1 MSAALG
7 LIALAL
13 ALGALAL
20 SSFYAAVTF
29 AGVVGTKRAPTGDA
43 GPIAVIIPAHD
54 EEASIALAIGDLKPQ
69 LRAQDRLIVV
79 ADNCADRTAAVARSA
94 GATVIERDD
103 GAQRGKGFALQ
114 FALDALRPAPPD
126 IVCVVD
132 ADCRIEKGA
141 IALIA
146 GAAAKS
152 GRPAQS
158 LDLMVAPAGAPPRLA
173 VAEFAWLLM
182 NKVRVR
188 GLYSL
193 FDASRLCGTGMAF
206 PWKVIEAR
214 SLATSEIVEDL
225 ALGLDLAAAGAA
237 PVFCGEAVV
246 RSEFPLS
253 DAAAVRQRARWEH
266 GSLRVATRK
275 APALF
280 VKSLLQGN
288 VRAAALAADVMIPP
302 LTVFAGVLVGVFG
315 LSVFAAV
322 LGAGAAL
329 PFAAAGVALFLSAT
343 FVAWAVHGRRVLPL
357 KSVIAV
363 ADFAFS
369 KTRVYGAEGKA
380 STKSWNRTERS
391 ERSEPL

>member
-43 GPIAVIIPAHD
+43 GPIAVVIPAHD

-103 GAQRGKGFALQ
+103 GAHRGKGFALQ

-237 PVFCGEAVV
+237 PIFCADAVV
-246 RSEFPLS
+246 RSEFPSVGRGGRSPARALGARLPARG
-253 DAAAVRQRARWEH
+253 DAEGARAFCNKPFSGKRARCCARRRCDDPTADGLRRRPGGRLRPVRVRCGAGRCRRAAVRRRGGRTLLERDIRCMGRTWSARIAIEVGH
-266 GSLRVATRK
+266 CRRRLR
-275 APALF
+275 F
-280 VKSLLQGN
+280 QQ
-288 VRAAALAADVMIPP
+288 DE
-302 LTVFAGVLVGVFG
+302 G
-315 LSVFAAV
+315 L
-322 LGAGAAL
+322 
-329 PFAAAGVALFLSAT
+329 
-343 FVAWAVHGRRVLPL
+343 WR
-357 KSVIAV
+357 
-363 ADFAFS
+363 
-369 KTRVYGAEGKA
+369 
-380 STKSWNRTERS
+380 
-391 ERSEPL
+391 